1 MGGALWDCWVLR
13 SGRRR
18 SSQVHPVWIWPAN
31 PALLQVVE
39 DIDVDIDNGDGD
51 SCDPPSPPPHACVEK
66 VFFILY
72 CNIQDGGWWDQPP
85 GEQMPGWYL
94 PADCHRLQGADV
106 FFLLQ
111 SRLFQCNAN
120 LTDLVFWIVLD
131 WVEWVN
137 NNTVVCWSYGRLK
150 LNFLCKRFSPC
161 IYSFC
166 SIDLIYMKP
175 NTSDSP
181 YM

>member
-1 MGGALWDCWVLR
+1 MGDALWDCWVLR

-31 PALLQVVE
+31 PALLQVVVE

-51 SCDPPSPPPHACVEK
+51 SCDPPLPMHALKK
-66 VFFILY
+66 VFYLIL
-72 CNIQDGGWWDQPP
+72 QHSGW
-85 GEQMPGWYL
+85 GMVG
-94 PADCHRLQGADV
+94 PASRRANAWLV
-106 FFLLQ
+106 SS
-111 SRLFQCNAN
+111 SRLSPTARCRCLFFCKADFSNAMPTWPIWYFG
-120 LTDLVFWIVLD
+120 LFL
-131 WVEWVN
+131 WVN
-137 NNTVVCWSYGRLK
+137 DNTVLCRSYGRLK